1 MSNNRLQHLHRH
13 QHWHQS
19 KMLSKIQTSCHYS
32 DHILIICVCPRRHR
46 IRNCQIEYKGLFTPA
61 IPLNVCAIVMV
72 LWEWKLSKIA
82 KCLKSLND
90 FKLKF
95 NDVFTLTET
104 EPDAE
109 TGSDKWLQNPMALGS
124 RCTMNTSTQF
134 YTTQVYRS
142 QSLLVWTLP

>member
-1 MSNNRLQHLHRH
+1 M
-13 QHWHQS
+13 
-19 KMLSKIQTSCHYS
+19 
-32 DHILIICVCPRRHR
+32 
-46 IRNCQIEYKGLFTPA
+46 

-109 TGSDKWLQNPMALGS
+109 TVQDKMAAESYGTAVSAQCEHLHKSLYNPFCIDLGP
-124 RCTMNTSTQF
+124 
-134 YTTQVYRS
+134 
-142 QSLLVWTLP
+142 LLVWVLLKNLEFAIIDTIAGVNRS